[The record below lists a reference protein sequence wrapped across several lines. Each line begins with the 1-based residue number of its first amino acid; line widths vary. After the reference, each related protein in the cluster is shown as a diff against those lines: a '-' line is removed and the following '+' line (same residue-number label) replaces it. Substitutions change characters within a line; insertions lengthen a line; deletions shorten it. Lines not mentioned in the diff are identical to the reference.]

1 MLSTVILL
9 IGCLACLAPMVI
21 RRNCDLPR
29 LIFIRLPSEII
40 PTFEENIPAALHFIR
55 SAILHDRAITPLLT
69 QQQDC
74 GFSGSRQI
82 KRIQ

>member
-9 IGCLACLAPMVI
+9 IGCLGVFGAYGYTPELRPTT
-21 RRNCDLPR
+21 
-29 LIFIRLPSEII
+29 LIFIRLLGNHPHL
-40 PTFEENIPAALHFIR
+40 EENIPAALHFIR